1 MPRYRLNSK
10 RPADELFQPP
20 LLPFDEASVELRPH
34 GDQDGPEDS
43 LFQKSQKGNE
53 SEEIQQFQSL
63 SMEEMGQEVMSFG
76 KYQKKTFQV
85 VYEDKGYVKWCAQH
99 THYDKSGQGMK
110 KWLVYL
116 RRRLEVEGQE

>member
-1 MPRYRLNSK
+1 MCPVIGSIPKDQLTNFSNLPYCLSTRL
-10 RPADELFQPP
+10 
-20 LLPFDEASVELRPH
+20 LLSC
-34 GDQDGPEDS
+34 GPMATKMD
-43 LFQKSQKGNE
+43 LKTLIQKSQKGNE